1 MEHIVKNLD
10 LLATLRLEIETRQ
23 EQLQKDIDKIYTPRI
38 REKVA
43 ALQKE
48 HEDANAELLAE
59 IANLE
64 NTIRKDT
71 IDNKETVKGE
81 QLMAVYNK
89 PRVSWDS
96 KGLDGYMVAHPEV
109 KVFRSEGDPSI
120 TIRKRN

>member
-10 LLATLRLEIETRQ
+10 LLAVLRSEIEMHQ
-23 EQLQKDIDKIYTPRI
+23 AQLQSDIDKVYTPRI

-43 ALQKE
+43 ILQKE
-48 HEDANAELLAE
+48 HEEANVELLAE

-71 IDNKETVKGE
+71 IDTKVTVKGE

-89 PRVSWDS
+89 PRITWDS

-109 KVFRSEGDPSI
+109 KVFRNEGDPSV
-120 TIRKRN
+120 TIRKR